1 MNVSAPFIKR
11 PVATSLLAFAVLLFG
26 LLGYARLPISPL
38 PQVDFPTIQVTT
50 QLPGANP
57 DTIASLVTAS
67 LERQFGQIPSL
78 TGMSSQSSFGLSQI
92 TLQFDLDRDIDAA
105 AQDVQAAINA
115 AASTLPR
122 DLPYPPVYAK
132 VNPADTPVL
141 TLTLRSK
148 TATLRDLSD
157 LADTLIAPQISQ
169 VSGVGRVS
177 VQGGVRPAIRIE
189 ADLARLAANRI
200 GMEDLRQA
208 VAAANNAGAKGSLEG
223 LRQSYTLDAND
234 QILQAKQYETIIVA
248 WRNNAPVMLRDVARV
263 ADGLENA
270 RVGGWY
276 NGEQSIV
283 LDVMRQPGA
292 NIIAT
297 VELVKQILPKLRGQ
311 LPAGM
316 ALEIVNDRTDTIRA
330 SIHEVQMTL
339 AIAGVLVV
347 AVVLMFLGSWRATII
362 AGVSLPLS
370 IIATFFVMWAAGF
383 SLDNLSL
390 MALTIGTGF
399 IVDDAIVM
407 IENVFRNIEH
417 GKSPLQASLDGAKE
431 IGFTVVS
438 LTVSLI
444 AVFIPLLFMTGIV
457 GRMFR
462 EFALTLS
469 IAVVI
474 SAVISL
480 TLTPMLC
487 AKLLREAPART
498 HSTWEIVSLW
508 LDRLYY
514 RSLDWALK
522 HEKFMLAL
530 TVGTLALTVALYI
543 YIPKGFLPRQDTGVL
558 SAVLEAAPDA
568 SFERMKTLQAKVS
581 EIFRKDPEV
590 TGVTSV
596 LGVGPLNA
604 TTNVGRLTVTLRSRD
619 LRDTSADIIADRLK
633 AAAEKVPGVALY
645 IEPVQDIQIT
655 TRPSRSQYQYTLT
668 SADSAEL
675 LRWSNRLV
683 DALRGAGGLKNVA
696 AETQDGGLRALMR
709 IDREKMGRLGIS
721 AQDVDNVLNDAFG
734 QRQISTIY
742 TQSNQYRVI
751 LEAAPQYLR
760 DAKALE
766 KLYVAPVG
774 GGPQTPLAAFVR
786 LENVSAPLS
795 VAHQDQ
801 FPASTISFDLP
812 DDVALGDAVK
822 IISKTKAAIG
832 MPSSIQGV
840 FSADAAEFNKSLA
853 SEPWLILA
861 AIIAIYVVLG
871 VLYESFAHPF
881 TVLTTLP
888 SAGVGALLA
897 LMLFG
902 IDLSIVALIGVV
914 LLMGIVKK
922 NAIMMIDFALDAE
935 RDEGLAPRDSI
946 VRAAHLRFRPIMMTT
961 LAALFGALPLAMAE
975 GPGAELR
982 IPLGIS
988 IIGGLLM
995 SQALTLYTTP
1005 VIYLQVD
1012 RLRQRL
1018 LTRMRKAEEE
1028 EAKDGKP
1035 PAREEPPP
1043 RREAAE

>member
-1 MNVSAPFIKR
+1 MNVSAPFINR
-11 PVATSLLAFAVLLFG
+11 PVATSLMAFAALLFG
-26 LLGYARLPISPL
+26 LLGYSRLSISPL

-78 TGMSSQSSFGLSQI
+78 TSMSSQSSFGLSQI
-92 TLQFDLDRDIDAA
+92 TLQFALDRDIDAA
-105 AQDVQAAINA
+105 AQDVQAAINS

-157 LADTLIAPQISQ
+157 LADTLISPQLSQ

-208 VAAANNAGAKGSLEG
+208 VAAANNAGAKGSLDG
-223 LRQSYTLDAND
+223 RRQSYTLDAND
-234 QILQAKQYETIIVA
+234 QILQAKQYETVIVA
-248 WRNNAPVMLRDVARV
+248 WRNNAPVMLRDLAQVV
-263 ADGLENA
+263 DGLENA

-276 NGEQSIV
+276 NGEQSVV

-297 VELVKQILPKLRGQ
+297 VELVKQALPKLRGE

-316 ALEIVNDRTDTIRA
+316 SLDIVNDRTDTIRA
-330 SIHEVQMTL
+330 SIHEVEMTL
-339 AIAGVLVV
+339 LIAGGLVV
-347 AVVLMFLGSWRATII
+347 AVVLLFLRSWRATLI

-407 IENVFRNIEH
+407 IENIVRYIEH
-417 GKSPLQASLDGAKE
+417 GKKPLQAALDGARE

-474 SAVISL
+474 SAVVSL

-487 AKLLREAPART
+487 AVMLRVERERP

-522 HEKFMLAL
+522 REGFMLAL
-530 TVGTLALTVALYI
+530 TAATLALTIGLYI
-543 YIPKGFLPRQDTGVL
+543 VIPKGFLPRQDTGVL
-558 SAVLEAAPDA
+558 SVVLEASPDA
-568 SFERMKTLQAKVS
+568 SFDRMEALQAKVT
-581 EIFRKDPEV
+581 EVFRKDPEV

-604 TTNVGRLTVTLRSRD
+604 TTNVGRLTVTLRSREE
-619 LRDTSADIIADRLK
+619 RDVGADAVADRLK
-633 AAAEKVPGVALY
+633 TEGEKIAGVALFV
-645 IEPVQDIQIT
+645 EPVQDIQIT

-668 SADSAEL
+668 SSDAGDL
-675 LRWSNRLV
+675 MRWSNRLL
-683 DALRGAGGLKNVA
+683 DQLRRTPGLRNVA
-696 AETQDGGLRALMR
+696 AETQDGGLRGLMK

-760 DAKALE
+760 DMSALE
-766 KLYVAPVG
+766 KLYVAPIG
-774 GGPQTPLAAFVR
+774 GGPQTPLATFVSVQ
-786 LENVSAPLS
+786 NVAAPLS

-801 FPASTISFDLP
+801 FPASTISFDLSQGM
-812 DDVALGDAVK
+812 ALGDAVK
-822 IISKTKAAIG
+822 AVEK
-832 MPSSIQGV
+832 
-840 FSADAAEFNKSLA
+840 
-853 SEPWLILA
+853 
-861 AIIAIYVVLG
+861 
-871 VLYESFAHPF
+871 
-881 TVLTTLP
+881 
-888 SAGVGALLA
+888 
-897 LMLFG
+897 
-902 IDLSIVALIGVV
+902 
-914 LLMGIVKK
+914 
-922 NAIMMIDFALDAE
+922 
-935 RDEGLAPRDSI
+935 
-946 VRAAHLRFRPIMMTT
+946 
-961 LAALFGALPLAMAE
+961 AE
-975 GPGAELR
+975 GENDRHAVVDHRRFQRRRGRVQQIACKR
-982 IPLGIS
+982 
-988 IIGGLLM
+988 
-995 SQALTLYTTP
+995 ALA
-1005 VIYLQVD
+1005 D
-1012 RLRQRL
+1012 
-1018 LTRMRKAEEE
+1018 
-1028 EAKDGKP
+1028 
-1035 PAREEPPP
+1035 P
-1043 RREAAE
+1043 RRRHRHLCRAGRAL